1 MAQLELAKSLK
12 ALVGPDAVIDDPSKY
27 HQSYNK
33 AVMIINPHRPIMTK
47 SAPEVVVRPT
57 EKKQVVETVK
67 FANEHSIP
75 LYVAS
80 GGTDTVGGTAAVKGG
95 ILLDMKLM
103 NKVLKIDAQERYA
116 VLETGIILSKLEEQL
131 NAKGVTHGHHPNS
144 YNDAA
149 VAGAISHYGIGTES
163 PGFGLLSDN
172 VLGMEVV
179 LPSGE
184 LLKIGAKCKTS
195 MGEKNLLWL
204 FLGIAGEHGIITE
217 VTLRVFPLDL
227 PKRRS
232 HAFKYESFEK
242 AAEASLALYT
252 KGIQPSIQYAEAIG
266 ELPLLIV
273 AIDSTDP
280 GISDAVEKAV
290 VSVAI
295 EKGGE
300 EVPREI
306 TENWLKERHFEDV
319 FAVQRASI
327 HGGVFWPIH
336 SSFLTFQDHIQ
347 WYHDTKEIC
356 AKYGLEV
363 IQASLYAHPWDL
375 SLLLG
380 YFGQPT
386 DEMREK
392 DSKARY
398 ELVQRAV
405 DMGGAA
411 DAIHGAGL
419 KSAYFFEQQLGP
431 VGAEL
436 LKKIKDVM
444 DPNHILN
451 PGKRWKAVEDQGL

>member
-1 MAQLELAKSLK
+1 
-12 ALVGPDAVIDDPSKY
+12 
-27 HQSYNK
+27 
-33 AVMIINPHRPIMTK
+33 
-47 SAPEVVVRPT
+47 
-57 EKKQVVETVK
+57 
-67 FANEHSIP
+67 
-75 LYVAS
+75 
-80 GGTDTVGGTAAVKGG
+80 
-95 ILLDMKLM
+95 MKLM
-103 NKVLKIDAQERYA
+103 NKVIKIDEQERYA

-131 NAKGVTHGHHPNS
+131 NARGVTHGHHPNS
-144 YNDAA
+144 YNDAT
-149 VAGAISHYGIGTES
+149 VAGAISHYGIGNES
-163 PGFGLLSDN
+163 PGFGLIADN

-179 LPSGE
+179 LPTGE

-204 FLGIAGEHGIITE
+204 FLGIAGEHGIITD

-227 PKRRS
+227 TKRRARS
-232 HAFKYESFEK
+232 FKYETFEK
-242 AAEASLALYT
+242 AAEASLELYT
-252 KGIQPSIQYAEAIG
+252 RGIKPTIHYAEAIG
-266 ELPLLIV
+266 ELALLLV

-280 GISDAVEKAV
+280 GIADAVEKAV

-300 EVPREI
+300 EMPKEVA
-306 TENWLKERHFEDV
+306 ENWLKERHFDDV
-319 FAVQRASI
+319 FAIQRAST

-336 SSFLTFQDHIQ
+336 SSFLTFKDHIQ

-363 IQASLYAHPWDL
+363 IQASLHACPWDL
-375 SLLLG
+375 QLLLG
-380 YFGQPT
+380 YFGTPT

-444 DPNHILN
+444 DPNHTLN
-451 PGKRWKAVEDQGL
+451 PGKRWKAVEDLGL

>member
-1 MAQLELAKSLK
+1 MAQLELARSLK

-33 AVMIINPHRPIMTK
+33 AVMIINPDRPIMTK
-47 SAPEVVVRPT
+47 SSPEVVVRPS

-103 NKVLKIDAQERYA
+103 NKVIKIDEQERYA

-131 NAKGVTHGHHPNS
+131 NARGVTHGHHPNS
-144 YNDAA
+144 YNDAT
-149 VAGAISHYGIGTES
+149 VAGAISHYGIGNES
-163 PGFGLLSDN
+163 PGFGLIADN

-179 LPSGE
+179 LPTGE

-204 FLGIAGEHGIITE
+204 FLGIAGEHGIITD

-227 PKRRS
+227 TKRRARS
-232 HAFKYESFEK
+232 FKYETFEK
-242 AAEASLALYT
+242 AAEASLELYT
-252 KGIQPSIQYAEAIG
+252 RGIKPTIHYAEAIG
-266 ELPLLIV
+266 ELALLLV

-280 GISDAVEKAV
+280 GIADAVEKAV

-300 EVPREI
+300 EMPKEVA
-306 TENWLKERHFEDV
+306 ENWLKERHFDDV
-319 FAVQRASI
+319 FAIQRAST

-336 SSFLTFQDHIQ
+336 SSFLTFKDHIQ

-363 IQASLYAHPWDL
+363 IQASLHACPWDL
-375 SLLLG
+375 QLLLG
-380 YFGQPT
+380 YFGTPT

-411 DAIHGAGL
+411 DAIHGASL

-444 DPNHILN
+444 DPNHTLN
-451 PGKRWKAVEDQGL
+451 PGKRWKAVEDLGL